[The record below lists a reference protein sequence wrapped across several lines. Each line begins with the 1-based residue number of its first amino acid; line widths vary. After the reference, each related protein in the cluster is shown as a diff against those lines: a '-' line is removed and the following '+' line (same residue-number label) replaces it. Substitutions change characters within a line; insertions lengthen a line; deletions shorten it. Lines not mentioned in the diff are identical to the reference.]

1 MIHPA
6 GDRHWTRQKP
16 ELIKR
21 GAESHAAKLTADEIE
36 QLYARFRAGC
46 HNRSWLARKYNVS
59 RITIWR
65 HLKQAGLV

>member
-6 GDRHWTRQKP
+6 GDRHWTHQKP

-21 GAESHAAKLTADEIE
+21 GAASHAAKLSAEDIE
-36 QLYARFRAGC
+36 SLCARFQAGC
-46 HNRSWLARKYNVS
+46 HNRSWLARKFGVS

-65 HLKQAGLV
+65 HLKQAGLL